1 MTMLPG
7 FGRTLTGELL
17 TALRLVRLTFALP
30 RQPLPGRLRLAL
42 TRVPVLVMWLRMRA
56 LLQVGPRLSLLRM
69 PHLWGSDLRM
79 WHLLHAAR
87 RRVLLVGRVLVTGI
101 GPLVAAL
108 LARHGMVRTGIAVA
122 LLRPLMDVIVLID
135 TIGRHALVIT
145 HAIRGA
151 VTGVIVIAIDGTTT
165 QSQGEYCKDKG

>member
-1 MTMLPG
+1 MLSC
-7 FGRTLTGELL
+7 FGRTLTGDLL

-42 TRVPVLVMWLRMRA
+42 TRAPVLVMWLRMRA
-56 LLQVGPRLSLLRM
+56 LLHVGPRLSLLWIPYLRV
-69 PHLWGSDLRM
+69 SQLRM
-79 WHLLHAAR
+79 RRLLDTAR
-87 RRVLLVGRVLVTGI
+87 LLVLVLVTGI
-101 GPLVAAL
+101 VPLVTAML
-108 LARHGMVRTGIAVA
+108 TRHGMVMTWIAVA

-145 HAIRGA
+145 PTIRRA

>member
-1 MTMLPG
+1 MLSG
-7 FGRTLTGELL
+7 FGRTLTGDLL

-56 LLQVGPRLSLLRM
+56 LLHVGPRLSLLRI
-69 PHLWGSDLRM
+69 PYLRVSHLRM
-79 WHLLHAAR
+79 RRLLDTAR
-87 RRVLLVGRVLVTGI
+87 LLVLVLVTGI
-101 GPLVAAL
+101 VPLVTAML
-108 LARHGMVRTGIAVA
+108 TRHGMVMTWIAVA

-145 HAIRGA
+145 PTIRRA

>member
-1 MTMLPG
+1 MLSG
-7 FGRTLTGELL
+7 FGRTLTGDLL

-56 LLQVGPRLSLLRM
+56 LLHVGSRLSLLRI
-69 PHLWGSDLRM
+69 PYLRVSHLRM
-79 WHLLHAAR
+79 RRLLDTAR
-87 RRVLLVGRVLVTGI
+87 LLVLVLVLVTGI
-101 GPLVAAL
+101 VPLVTAML
-108 LARHGMVRTGIAVA
+108 TRHGMVMTWIAVA

-145 HAIRGA
+145 PTIRRA